1 MSGVL
6 TALGDPGRREV
17 LGLLRRRPM
26 TEEEL
31 RARLAEPEPTLSA
44 ECAALRVA
52 GLVGACRHGAAL
64 VYWLCASVLE
74 EALWALASVLK
85 IGARRGG
92 DGHSNATGSE
102 R

>member
-1 MSGVL
+1 MSRVCI
-6 TALGDPGRREV
+6 ALADPGRRAV
-17 LGLLRRRPM
+17 LGRLRRRPM
-26 TEEEL
+26 TADEL
-31 RARLAEPEPTLSA
+31 RAGLSAAESELSA
-44 ECAALRVA
+44 ECAMLRA
-52 GLVGACRHGAAL
+52 SGLVGAARQGAAL